1 MCIHVYKIIR
11 KIFEGRRRSFYRSVA
26 DCTWRENLKIDKRRE
41 EAEEMETGREDSDG
55 RKGKSF
61 YECLVNGESKLS
73 WRAWKE
79 RKKGKRSI
87 CSEKWIEGN
96 FRSRVG
102 LKIERILP
110 AFDKPGNTRAGI
122 NGIIGNCIGGILY
135 SDESIFKYFRTSN
148 SVSNDFIPLPFLSTS
163 QF

>member
-41 EAEEMETGREDSDG
+41 EAEEMETGREDSG

-73 WRAWKE
+73 WREKKE
-79 RKKGKRSI
+79 KKENDRSAFREMDRRK
-87 CSEKWIEGN
+87 
-96 FRSRVG
+96 F
-102 LKIERILP
+102 
-110 AFDKPGNTRAGI
+110 
-122 NGIIGNCIGGILY
+122 
-135 SDESIFKYFRTSN
+135 
-148 SVSNDFIPLPFLSTS
+148 
-163 QF
+163 